1 MTVSPYDGLDDVFV
15 RIHISI
21 IKWQAWL
28 PVHNLLLNHEMIIDV
43 RLVVIY
49 SRQETDRSGE
59 NIATN
64 GRVERIPDQ
73 NLSSV

>member
-1 MTVSPYDGLDDVFV
+1 MTVSPYDGLDDLFV

-43 RLVVIY
+43 WLVVIY
-49 SRQETDRSGE
+49 SRQETDRSVE
-59 NIATN
+59 ITATN
-64 GRVERIPDQ
+64 GLVERILDQ
-73 NLSSV
+73 NWSSV